1 MSAQPAQPRIEP
13 FTDILS
19 PPQPVPAY
27 FDPGLD
33 AWVLSRYRDVLAAF
47 REPNLWTVASSGE
60 GQMEVR
66 DETGKLRAR
75 GEMQEG
81 LSSSKVTEWQ
91 SRMESLATSVLEQ
104 LPTSRPVDLL
114 REFAL
119 PWCLSLAIIGTKADP
134 ADRPRLAELGASV
147 FSGTGE
153 PKGSE
158 PHAHA
163 SAATAELDRYF
174 EQRAVRNGEPTF
186 IAISQTMARL
196 LSNGWL
202 ALFRRPEEAARLRA
216 QPDLIPGAVDELL
229 RYAGIIPQLFRRAI
243 ADVDLGG
250 LRIARN
256 QRVNLMIASANRD
269 PEQFPE
275 PDRFDVTRRVAN
287 HLALGIGRN
296 SCIGAFVIRMAS
308 AVTAAALLKEFQEAE
323 PTGAVEWVSG
333 AGFCFPGSV
342 QVLLRRASLC

>member
-1 MSAQPAQPRIEP
+1 MSAQPAQLRLEP
-13 FTDILS
+13 LTDILS
-19 PPQPVPAY
+19 PPRPVPPY
-27 FDPGLD
+27 FDPASD

-47 REPNLWTVASSGE
+47 REPNLWTVGSSGE

-66 DETGKLRAR
+66 DEIGKLRAR
-75 GEMQEG
+75 GEMQEE
-81 LSSSKVTEWQ
+81 LSSSKVSEWQ
-91 SRMESLATSVLEQ
+91 SRMETLAASAVAQ
-104 LPTSRPVDLL
+104 LPAGRPVDLL

-119 PWCLSLAIIGTKADP
+119 PWCLSLAIIATRVDP
-134 ADRPRLAELGASV
+134 DDRPRLADLGASV

-158 PHAHA
+158 LHAQA

-174 EQRAVRNGEPTF
+174 QQRAMRNGEPTF

-202 ALFRRPEEAARLRA
+202 VLFRHPAEAARLRA

-229 RYAGIIPQLFRRAI
+229 RYAGIIPKLFRRAI

-250 LRIARN
+250 LRIAKE
-256 QRVNLMIASANRD
+256 QRVNLMVASANRD
-269 PEQFPE
+269 PEQFPD

-296 SCIGAFVIRMAS
+296 SCIGAFVIRMAA
-308 AVTAAALLKEFQEAE
+308 AVTAAALLKEFPAAE
-323 PTGAVEWVSG
+323 PAGSVEWVSG

-342 QVLLRRASLC
+342 QVLLRRASMC